1 MNNKL
6 LKKISYV
13 LIALI
18 QVSIISS
25 VFIVQYLT
33 NKKAGVMRHVY
44 ARRYQFEKSI
54 LTSSNLEILS
64 VIALIITFIFIVL
77 LVKSIKN
84 NKGLFYKIQIIVCI
98 IISLMIC
105 FIINSN
111 YFIEKLAYPYF
122 IMAFILVLILQIIVL
137 IVIKI
142 SHVKNK

>member
-6 LKKISYV
+6 LKKVSYI

-54 LTSSNLEILS
+54 LTSYNLNTLS

-77 LVKSIKN
+77 LIKSIKN
-84 NKGLFYKIQIIVCI
+84 NKNLFYKIQIIISIMV
-98 IISLMIC
+98 SLMIC
-105 FIINSN
+105 FIVNSN

-137 IVIKI
+137 IVTKI
-142 SHVKNK
+142 SNITDK